1 MDDKRILWVTAA
13 VGIFLLVVI
22 GAALILY
29 SPHKST
35 EPLISSAQTDNSTWL
50 LSSSSGSMQNSQDQT
65 GQLLP
70 SDIQSSGLQSTDNGL
85 QNQTDMQN
93 TNGVLPPETVQS
105 RDVTVISENTT
116 VIDLGASQTTA
127 QNAPGD
133 NQTNQTGAA
142 EQRVISAPSGTQPMS
157 DVKTVVPVTVQAE
170 ATTSAKTNNTAVSSS
185 AAEAKKT
192 STTAST
198 KKSNAG
204 AQAKTQT
211 KKAKP
216 AVKNT
221 ISAKTASASAK
232 SAKTGSQKIADR
244 FWVQAASYTN
254 KANAEYARSVLAG
267 EKIPAEVFTYQD
279 KAGTVYY
286 RLRVGPYTTESE
298 AEYWNS
304 RIKLI
309 DNFSS
314 TKSYVTNS
322 SKPAR

>member
-70 SDIQSSGLQSTDNGL
+70 SDIQSSGLQSTDNSL
-85 QNQTDMQN
+85 QTQTDMQN

-127 QNAPGD
+127 QNASGD

-142 EQRVISAPSGTQPMS
+142 EQRV
-157 DVKTVVPVTVQAE
+157 
-170 ATTSAKTNNTAVSSS
+170 
-185 AAEAKKT
+185 
-192 STTAST
+192 
-198 KKSNAG
+198 
-204 AQAKTQT
+204 
-211 KKAKP
+211 
-216 AVKNT
+216 
-221 ISAKTASASAK
+221 
-232 SAKTGSQKIADR
+232 
-244 FWVQAASYTN
+244 
-254 KANAEYARSVLAG
+254 
-267 EKIPAEVFTYQD
+267 
-279 KAGTVYY
+279 
-286 RLRVGPYTTESE
+286 
-298 AEYWNS
+298 
-304 RIKLI
+304 
-309 DNFSS
+309 
-314 TKSYVTNS
+314 
-322 SKPAR
+322 

>member
-29 SPHKST
+29 SPHNST

-50 LSSSSGSMQNSQDQT
+50 LSSSSGSMQNNQEQM
-65 GQLLP
+65 GQVLP
-70 SDIQSSGLQSTDNGL
+70 SDIQSSALQTTDSAL
-85 QNQTDMQN
+85 QNQADVQN
-93 TNGVLPPETVQS
+93 ADGALPSETVQS

-127 QNAPGD
+127 QS
-133 NQTNQTGAA
+133 AA
-142 EQRVISAPSGTQPMS
+142 ENNQSGTVEQNMGNSLSGTQPMNN
-157 DVKTVVPVTVQAE
+157 VKTVVPVTVQAE
-170 ATTSAKTNNTAVSSS
+170 ATTTSRTNNTAVSSS
-185 AAEAKKT
+185 GGTAKKPSNTASAKKT
-192 STTAST
+192 SG
-198 KKSNAG
+198 G
-204 AQAKTQT
+204 AQSQT
-211 KKAKP
+211 KTAKP
-216 AVKNT
+216 NAKNT
-221 ISAKTASASAK
+221 GAAKNASASAK
-232 SAKTGSQKIADR
+232 STKNGSQKIADR

-254 KANAEYARSVLAG
+254 KANAEHARSVLAG

-279 KAGTVYY
+279 KGGTVYY